1 MRCIN
6 DIYVIEFCVGY
17 TLFIFFITLM
27 FFRLI
32 QYCDQM
38 TTKHDQNLIQQLE
51 QLHKTL
57 HFHNHRYYV
66 LDDPELPD
74 SEYDKLLRELQA
86 IEAQHPELITPDSP
100 SQRVGAPPLSEFT
113 QVTHLL
119 PMLSLGNAFNE
130 EEVMAFEKRLLDRL
144 TVTDDNGSSDEAI
157 PEATPLEYAVEPK
170 LDGLAV
176 SLLYENGVLVQGAT
190 RGDGETGENITEN
203 VRTINSIPLKLTGDN
218 IPTTLEVRG
227 EIYMPKASFEALNAK
242 AREQGEKTFVNPR
255 NAAAGS
261 IRQLD
266 SKITA
271 SRNLAMYCYA
281 TGRVVGFEMPKK
293 HSESLQ
299 QLAKWG
305 FRICP
310 DSKVVNGAKGCL
322 EYFEEIGAKRDEL
335 SYDIDGVVFKINSF
349 ELQQQLGFVSRAP
362 RWAIAHKF
370 PAQEEMTLLK
380 DVEFQVGRT
389 GALTPVARLEPVF
402 VGGVTVTNATLHN
415 MDEIERKDVRIGDT
429 VIVRRAG
436 DVIPE
441 VARVVNSKRPSDV
454 KHIVMPSQC
463 PVCESSVIQIEGEAV
478 SRCSGGLICP
488 AQQKQAIKH
497 FASRKALD
505 IDGLGDKL
513 VEQLFDENLIKNISD
528 LYSLKSSQLSQLE
541 RMGEK
546 SAENLIAALEA
557 SKTPTL
563 ARFIY
568 SMGIR
573 EVGETTAKSLAN
585 HYRSLEAIKQ
595 ADEESLQQVN
605 DVGPIVASHIVS
617 FFKQQHNNQIIEA
630 LINSGVSPILP
641 AKISE
646 DALPLT
652 GKTYV
657 ITGTLSDIG
666 RSEAKSQLEAL
677 GAKVS
682 GSVSKNTTALI
693 AGEKAGSKL
702 TKAQNLGVEVLDEE
716 GMKKLLK

>member
-1 MRCIN
+1 M
-6 DIYVIEFCVGY
+6 
-17 TLFIFFITLM
+17 ITKP
-27 FFRLI
+27 
-32 QYCDQM
+32 DQ
-38 TTKHDQNLIQQLE
+38 HQLS
-51 QLHKTL
+51 QVKKLHEEL
-57 HFHNHRYYV
+57 HYHNHRYYV
-66 LDDPELPD
+66 LDDPEIPD

-86 IEAQHPELITPDSP
+86 LETQFPELLTSDSP

-113 QVTHLL
+113 QVTHLV

-130 EEVMAFEKRLLDRL
+130 TEVLAFEKRLLDRL
-144 TVTDDNGSSDEAI
+144 TNNNSDSIITE
-157 PEATPLEYAVEPK
+157 LEYAVEPK

-176 SLLYENGVLVQGAT
+176 SLLYENGILVQGAT

-203 VRTINSIPLKLTGDN
+203 VRTINSIPLKLSGDN
-218 IPTTLEVRG
+218 IPQTLEVRG
-227 EIYMPKASFEALNAK
+227 EVYMPKASFEALNNK

-261 IRQLD
+261 MRQLD
-266 SKITA
+266 SRITA

-281 TGRVVGFEMPKK
+281 TGRMVGADVPAK
-293 HSESLQ
+293 HSDALQ
-299 QLAKWG
+299 QLALWG

-310 DSKVVNGAKGCL
+310 DSKVVTGAKGCL
-322 EYFEEIGAKRDEL
+322 DYFEEIGTKRDDL
-335 SYDIDGVVFKINSF
+335 SYDIDGVVFKVNSL

-415 MDEIERKDVRIGDT
+415 MDEIERKDVRVGDT

-441 VARVVNSKRPSDV
+441 VARIVPAKRPDNTQ
-454 KHIVMPSQC
+454 KIIMPSQC
-463 PVCESSVIQIEGEAV
+463 PVCNSAVEQIEGEAV
-478 SRCSGGLICP
+478 SRCTGGLVCP

-513 VEQLFDENLIKNISD
+513 VEQLFDEKLIENISD
-528 LYSLKSSQLSQLE
+528 LYRLKVEDLIKLE
-541 RMGEK
+541 RMGDK
-546 SAENLIAALEA
+546 SAENLIKSLEH
-557 SKTPTL
+557 SKKPTL

-568 SMGIR
+568 SLGIR
-573 EVGETTAKSLAN
+573 EVGETTAKSLSN
-585 HYRSLEAIKQ
+585 HYLSLEAIKE
-595 ADEESLQQVN
+595 ADEESLQEVN
-605 DVGPIVASHIVS
+605 DVGPIVASHVVG
-617 FFKQQHNNQIIEA
+617 FFQEDHNNQIIDA
-630 LINSGVSPILP
+630 LFSTGIDPIQP
-641 AKISE
+641 KVIDAKE
-646 DALPLT
+646 LPLT
-652 GKTYV
+652 GNTYV
-657 ITGTLSDIG
+657 ITGTLNTMG
-666 RSEAKSQLEAL
+666 RSDAKAQLEAL

-682 GSVSKNTTALI
+682 GSISKNTTALI

-702 TKAQNLGVEVLDEE
+702 TKAESLGVEVLDEE
-716 GMKKLLK
+716 ALLKLIKITASDA